1 MTEAEL
7 LEAASNN
14 WSIVISLLTIFISVI
29 SGYLV
34 VAYLAGK
41 ELNTQ
46 QAALVNAL
54 YGAFV
59 GFCVYAIY
67 MFSSAAVEQAKLAF
81 ELSTQRSMAPSE
93 VIPFVFVSINIP
105 IILASYK
112 FMWDIRHSKA

>member
-14 WSIVISLLTIFISVI
+14 WSNVISLMTIFISVV

-34 VAYLAGK
+34 IGYLVGK
-41 ELNTQ
+41 ELNTKQ
-46 QAALVNAL
+46 VALVNAL

-59 GFCVYAIY
+59 GFCVYAVY
-67 MFSSAAVEQAKLAF
+67 MFSSAAVEHGNLAL
-81 ELSTQRSMAPSE
+81 EISRQRSMAPSQ
-93 VIPFVFVSINIP
+93 VIPVVFVSINIP

-112 FMWDIRHSKA
+112 FMWDIRQPG